1 MRFHE
6 FGEKNYPCIVLLHG
20 GGLSWWSWQ
29 PIIDALKDRYRLIVP
44 TIDGHDDDG
53 DTTFHSIADSAE
65 NLITY
70 LDQACEGRIYAIAG
84 LSIGAQIVVE
94 VLARR
99 SRIAQFAVIESALV
113 YPIPLSGL
121 IAALT
126 PLFYGLLK
134 QQWFAKQQAKV
145 LQIPDAVFGQYY
157 TSSLRMSCSSLHNTT
172 CSNGQFPLP
181 TSIAETGAK
190 VLVLAGGKEIGIMK
204 KSAARLHQ
212 TIPGSVLRIFPG
224 WQHGAASLIH
234 TDVYL
239 QQLQDFFTGKTA
251 NT

>member
-6 FGEKNYPCIVLLHG
+6 FGEKSRPCIVLLHG

-29 PIIDALKDRYRLIVP
+29 PVIDALKDHYRLIVP

-53 DTTFHSIADSAE
+53 ETTFCSIADSAE
-65 NLITY
+65 KLIAY
-70 LDQACEGRIYAIAG
+70 LDKVCEGRVYAIAG

-99 SRIAQFAVIESALV
+99 SRITQFAVIESALV
-113 YPIPLSGL
+113 YSIPLSGL

-134 QQWFAKQQAKV
+134 HRWFAKQQAKV

-157 TSSLRMSCSSLHNTT
+157 TSSLRMSCPSLRNITR
-172 CSNGQFPLP
+172 SNGQFPLP
-181 TSIAETGAK
+181 AFIATTSAK

-224 WQHGAASLIH
+224 WQHGAASLVH

-239 QQLQDFFTGKTA
+239 QQLQDLFSGQMA
-251 NT
+251 NV